1 MRRVIGAYNQPGS
14 SVNQPSADSL
24 DQSVSGSSTW
34 PTPKPIAPLRVNAYT
49 VCSAAGRGRAATLEA
64 LRSRTGGLSENDF
77 GPQPVATYIGR
88 VSEIEHAPLPE
99 HLADWDCRNN
109 RLAWLGVCQ
118 DGFIDAVTAA
128 RERYGASRVA
138 ILFGTST
145 SSIGA
150 TEEAYRNLDSEQQFP
165 LQLRNPVLH
174 TPHST
179 GHFLQVALQLTGICL
194 TVGTA
199 CSSSAKVF
207 AQAERLIRSGLAD
220 AAVVGGTDSLCG
232 SVLFG
237 FNSLDL
243 ISSDIC
249 RPFDAARNGIN
260 LGEAAGFALV
270 ERDGHGPRLLG
281 YGESSDAHHMS
292 SPHPQGLGARRA
304 ISDALARAA
313 ISADL
318 VDYINLH
325 GTASKKNDEVEARLV
340 ADLFEANT
348 LASSTKGWTGH
359 TLGAAGILE
368 SVIVLLAL
376 ENGIAPGTLNTRE
389 LDPVCGAQV
398 RIENCAADLRVG
410 MNLSFGFGGSNS
422 ALLFGRGA

>member
-1 MRRVIGAYNQPGS
+1 MPG
-14 SVNQPSADSL
+14 
-24 DQSVSGSSTW
+24 QSI
-34 PTPKPIAPLRVNAYT
+34 PRPIPKPVAPLRINAYT
-49 VCSAAGRGRAATLEA
+49 VCSAVARGRKGTLEA
-64 LRSRTGGLSENDF
+64 LRSRSGGLSENDF
-77 GPQPVATYIGR
+77 GPQPVQTYIGR
-88 VSEIEHAPLPE
+88 VRGIEDEPLPE
-99 HLADWDCRNN
+99 HLTHWDCRNN
-109 RLAWLGVCQ
+109 RLAWLGLRQ
-118 DGFIDAVTAA
+118 DGFLDAVAAA

-138 ILFGTST
+138 IVFGTST
-145 SSIGA
+145 STIGA
-150 TEEAYRNLDSEQQFP
+150 TEEAYCSLDGDQQFP
-165 LQLRNPVLH
+165 PQLRYPALH

-179 GHFLQVALQLTGICL
+179 GQFLQLALQLTGISV
-194 TVGTA
+194 TIGTA

-207 AQAERLIRSGLAD
+207 AEAERLIRSGLAD

-243 ISSDIC
+243 ISSDPC

-260 LGEAAGFALV
+260 LGEAAGFALI
-270 ERDGHGPRLLG
+270 ERDGNGPRLLG
-281 YGESSDAHHMS
+281 YGETSDAHHMS
-292 SPHPQGLGARRA
+292 SPHPQGLGAQYA
-304 ISDALARAA
+304 IGDALARAA
-313 ISADL
+313 ISADS

-340 ADLFEANT
+340 ADLFEPRT

-376 ENGIAPGTLNTRE
+376 ENGIAPGTLNARE
-389 LDPVCGAQV
+389 LDPVCGTQI
-398 RIENCAADLRVG
+398 RIENCDADLRVG
-410 MNLSFGFGGSNS
+410 MNLSFGFGGSNC